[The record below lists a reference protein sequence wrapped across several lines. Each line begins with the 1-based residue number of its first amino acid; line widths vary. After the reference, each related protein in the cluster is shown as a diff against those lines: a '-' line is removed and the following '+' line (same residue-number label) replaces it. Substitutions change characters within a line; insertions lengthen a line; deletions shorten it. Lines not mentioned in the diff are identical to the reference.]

1 MLPGREC
8 FWNFARCFSCGFW
21 FWVQCFSAY
30 WGLIHENMNG
40 LEEGSQE
47 EGKQGIPLGSAE
59 NPGHGGREIGKDTSG
74 GLLVMA
80 LGVWLWRHWGR
91 VKI

>member
-1 MLPGREC
+1 
-8 FWNFARCFSCGFW
+8 
-21 FWVQCFSAY
+21 
-30 WGLIHENMNG
+30 MNG